1 MLCIHPLRIVWEAS
15 HDTPLHKELSLA
27 LLPFGVLRLPLGVA
41 LLLLT
46 LQLGLLLTLHLGH
59 ALHEA
64 VAFARLLLV
73 RLELGQQLVF
83 VDEVA
88 ERGRL
93 QDGDQRRD
101 EEVVAQPR
109 GILVE
114 DEEEH
119 HGHHVRHHGHAGHL
133 LLTGVAH
140 VHVDLGVD
148 HVDYRHQQTEEADV
162 VTHEGA
168 DERNV
173 GVPRDD
179 GVERREVFGPE
190 ERLLTQLDSRREK
203 PVERD
208 EDRHLEQHRQA
219 TTHRAGPG
227 TTVQLHRGLLPIHR
241 LLLLRIAGVDRLH
254 LRPQHTH
261 LGRGHV
267 RLVRQ
272 REEHQLD
279 DERKDEDDHTVVGE
293 ETAEVVEDG
302 HDEVAVDGAHPF
314 VAQRHELVERKAVG
328 LVAALIVGTEEF
340 VLVRAD
346 EIVEAD
352 GVGLRR
358 VEVDARH
365 GREGLQMRRV
375 CVGRQARL
383 EFGSREGI
391 VGNEHRGEV
400 LVLVA
405 DPLQAVGDLL
415 VRILRLAQLV
425 HVVGHVFIV
434 KGRVLVLVLPTVLQL
449 ARVLRPGQVERAG
462 RGSEDAIH
470 AGRKDRVAQHVIV
483 RCERVGEVHVRTVAR
498 VKAHGDRATIGALD
512 RREVEVGR
520 VDDALV
526 GRDHRQVESRL
537 VRAVEEHE
545 RLLVVG
551 GVFLQSGVA
560 EAAALG
566 ADAHLH
572 LVVLEGDKLLRTDG
586 CTCEGSVCAA
596 QALLT
601 HGVGQTDG
609 IRGRCRS
616 ESGCGLRLVYLSQG
630 GLFHSGHRVV
640 VTLLRLDLFL
650 TRAVEPDEKH
660 QHHPDQYETDHCIL
674 IH

>member
-1 MLCIHPLRIVWEAS
+1 M
-15 HDTPLHKELSLA
+15 
-27 LLPFGVLRLPLGVA
+27 
-41 LLLLT
+41 
-46 LQLGLLLTLHLGH
+46 
-59 ALHEA
+59 
-64 VAFARLLLV
+64 
-73 RLELGQQLVF
+73 
-83 VDEVA
+83 
-88 ERGRL
+88 
-93 QDGDQRRD
+93 
-101 EEVVAQPR
+101 
-109 GILVE
+109 
-114 DEEEH
+114 
-119 HGHHVRHHGHAGHL
+119 
-133 LLTGVAH
+133 
-140 VHVDLGVD
+140 
-148 HVDYRHQQTEEADV
+148 

-190 ERLLTQLDSRREK
+190 ERLLTQLDSRREE

-208 EDRHLEQHRQA
+208 QDRHLEQHRQA
-219 TTHRAGPG
+219 TTHRAGPS
-227 TTVQLHRGLLPIHR
+227 TTVQLHGGLLTVHR
-241 LLLLRIAGVDRLH
+241 LLLLGVAGVDRLH
-254 LRPQHTH
+254 LRAQDTH
-261 LGRGHV
+261 LGRRHV

-293 ETAEVVEDG
+293 EAAEVVEDG

-314 VAQRHELVERKAVG
+314 VAQRHELVEREAVG
-328 LVAALIVGTEEF
+328 LVATLIVGAEEF

-365 GREGLQMRRV
+365 GCEGLQMGRV

-383 EFGSREGI
+383 EFGRREGV

-415 VRILRLAQLV
+415 VCILRLAQLV
-425 HVVGHVFIV
+425 HIVGHVFIV
-434 KGRVLVLVLPTVLQL
+434 KGRVLVFVLPTVLQL

-462 RGSEDAIH
+462 RGGEDAIH
-470 AGRKDRVAQHVIV
+470 AGREDRVAQHVIV
-483 RCERVGEVHVRTVAR
+483 RSERVGEVHVRTVAC
-498 VKAHGDRATIGALD
+498 VETHGDRATVSALD

-520 VDDALV
+520 VDDALI

-560 EAAALG
+560 ETATLG

-572 LVVLEGDKLLRTDG
+572 LVVLEGNKLLRTDG
-586 CTCEGSVCAA
+586 RTCEGSVCAA
-596 QALLT
+596 QTLLT
-601 HGVGQTDG
+601 HGVGQADG